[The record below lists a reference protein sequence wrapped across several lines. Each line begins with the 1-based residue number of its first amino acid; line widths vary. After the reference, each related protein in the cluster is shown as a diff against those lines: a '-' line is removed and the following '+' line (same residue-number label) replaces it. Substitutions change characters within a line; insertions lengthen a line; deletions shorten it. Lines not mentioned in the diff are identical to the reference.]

1 MSLDHKIFSASGRSP
16 SAHPSHPSA
25 SDHQNRR
32 RPPPGPDRLPIPGRR
47 APVRRGHHPRLLVTC
62 GGTLCSA
69 TAFTRSRR
77 CRPRSP
83 IYIPA
88 PSLSAGAHQAPA
100 VLPPFP
106 LHPLLPRGAHALR
119 PPKSQGNLSTIPA
132 VDTSIRP
139 GRARNNQSIGQR
151 ISRREEESRSPTSAA
166 RVGGPLRLRLC
177 PAAPS
182 FVVLALRRG
191 SRIRDE
197 EKEGEAFIGL
207 RCVCRTARR
216 RR

>member
-1 MSLDHKIFSASGRSP
+1 MGPH
-16 SAHPSHPSA
+16 
-25 SDHQNRR
+25 
-32 RPPPGPDRLPIPGRR
+32 RPRLSIQSIPGRPSAAATTRPSSSPAAAPSAPPPRSR
-47 APVRRGHHPRLLVTC
+47 APVAVGPAPLFI
-62 GGTLCSA
+62 SPP
-69 TAFTRSRR
+69 RR
-77 CRPRSP
+77 CR
-83 IYIPA
+83 
-88 PSLSAGAHQAPA
+88 QARIKL
-100 VLPPFP
+100 LPPFP